1 MDIARRVASSAA
13 SVLQSSTVR
22 VLRGLSPIRC
32 AVPLV
37 TVVAAN
43 LVALCGGSARG
54 AWYNLLDLET
64 PWTWAVLA
72 VTAVAAV
79 AQGVA
84 SARPI
89 RGWFALLPMAPH
101 LVATSGAWCAP
112 AQLIRDPESVVA
124 ALRLWGS
131 LEALALCLSAMVA
144 LAPALRL
151 RADTGR
157 ARWGHPAVWAASV
170 AVLSFVAPVM
180 RRHGE
185 LWSPTWF
192 ALAVAGL
199 APAIALRLL
208 PPRDPPPGASPEPSP
223 YRTAAGDSPGSVDG
237 IPPASAL
244 WVAAWTIP
252 WIARVQLRAVAHLLH
267 WWNAGNVFAWKFSFE
282 DPAGGD
288 GLLEVTRRWEL
299 YLLPLAVAF
308 VAWTGL
314 RRVDRRALRAW
325 AAAVVTLLAL
335 DRAVAARVIVLRA
348 SESEVARG
356 VFVLGV
362 RWRDEGPTLDA
373 PAPAERWTSDGAVM
387 PVRPSLLRAEVLW
400 GPTVYLDPRM
410 RGDVWQAHLRR
421 WRAGSSAGSLTFAG
435 LCPHRPVAWWD
446 DPRQEFAR
454 VERASPTWCFVRAE
468 VAAASAARRAVTT
481 ARVLDADHLRVDGA
495 ARPIR
500 PTQVSREVDAIR
512 VVPDSA
518 DVTVESILAAA
529 MQLQGSRARVYV
541 DGAP

>member
-1 MDIARRVASSAA
+1 M
-13 SVLQSSTVR
+13 LQSSTVR
-22 VLRGLSPIRC
+22 ALRGLSPIRC

-37 TVVAAN
+37 TVVAVN
-43 LVALCGGSARG
+43 LVALCSGTPRG
-54 AWYNLLDLET
+54 VWYNLLDLET

-72 VTAVAAV
+72 ATAFAAV

-89 RGWFALLPMAPH
+89 RAWFALLPMAPH

-112 AQLIRDPESVVA
+112 AQLVRDPESVVA

-144 LAPALRL
+144 LAPSLPS

-157 ARWGHPAVWAASV
+157 TRWGLPTVWAAGV
-170 AVLSFVAPVM
+170 ALLSSVAPVM
-180 RRHGE
+180 PRHGE
-185 LWSPTWF
+185 LWSLTWF
-192 ALAVAGL
+192 ALAVAVL
-199 APAIALRLL
+199 APAVALRLL

-223 YRTAAGDSPGSVDG
+223 YRTAAGDTPGPVEG
-237 IPPASAL
+237 IPPGSAL

-252 WIARVQLRAVAHLLH
+252 WIDRVQLRAVAHLLH
-267 WWNAGNVFAWKFSFE
+267 WWNTSNVFPRKFGFE
-282 DPAGGD
+282 DPVAGD
-288 GLLEVTRRWEL
+288 GVLEVTRRWEL

-348 SESEVARG
+348 SESEAARG

-362 RWRDEGPTLDA
+362 RWRNERPALHA
-373 PAPAERWTSDGAVM
+373 PAAAERWTSDGAVM
-387 PVRPSLLRAEVLW
+387 PVRRSLLRDEVLW

-410 RGDVWQAHLRR
+410 RGDVWQTHLRR
-421 WRAGSSAGSLTFAG
+421 WRAGSSAASLTFAG
-435 LCPHRPVAWWD
+435 LCPHPPDAWWD

-468 VAAASAARRAVTT
+468 VSAASAAGRAVTT
-481 ARVLDADHLRVDGA
+481 ARVLDGDRVRVDGVEH
-495 ARPIR
+495 RL
-500 PTQVSREVDAIR
+500 SRSRLSSEVDAIR
-512 VVPDSA
+512 VVPDA
-518 DVTVESILAAA
+518 PEVTVESILAAA
-529 MQLQGSRARVYV
+529 MRLQGGRARVYL